1 MSYRFSEPHEYV
13 DLSKRRP
20 FICGVCLLPIT
31 HELHQPML
39 EGTEAFRRLATRQ
52 EHPEEALS
60 LPFAETQPTLF

>member
-1 MSYRFSEPHEYV
+1 
-13 DLSKRRP
+13 
-20 FICGVCLLPIT
+20 
-31 HELHQPML
+31 ML